1 MCARLLACPLC
12 SQLGFLTVDALRAGL
27 VSVATRPLICPVCNE
42 ILLGIDKLT
51 IHLFGHTINLED
63 NAVEAS
69 KRVDTVVP
77 NEHSIAIHDVHNID
91 LQDWNALKM
100 QQLDKV
106 QNSNTIES
114 DNDRISIKSSE
125 PDILQEIKSVAENKI
140 SIINSE
146 SQAQSQNLF
155 VRNANQHN
163 FISDYNY
170 DLIKVNVLPQNENH
184 NIVLESTVNA
194 QQEISRTAVTQHFCN
209 DNIKH
214 LNSVSQENIQAEKTI
229 ASNLLSAIK
238 IAENINASTNI
249 CQNIEKECIE
259 SNNNQ
264 CATKEKL
271 TINLVDKENDFTNS
285 IHSIQNTLLAYT
297 NASPEQCISRRMQC
311 SENNDKQNLFNT
323 KETMLETNNDDQEQN
338 LKQKKIP
345 HVQTPVSAFL
355 ETVTKEKVERC
366 NICGFHFSDVNILA
380 LHKQLI
386 HEQDSMNIPNKN
398 LKNYSC
404 HLCSKIFKMRGSLMV
419 HMRVAHVSRTLGK

>member
-12 SQLGFLTVDALRAGL
+12 SQPGFLTVDALRAGL

-63 NAVEAS
+63 NAAESS

-77 NEHSIAIHDVHNID
+77 NEHSIVIHDVHNID
-91 LQDWNALKM
+91 LQDWNTLKM

-106 QNSNTIES
+106 QNSNIIES
-114 DNDRISIKSSE
+114 DNDKICIKSSE
-125 PDILQEIKSVAENKI
+125 PDISIAENKI

-146 SQAQSQNLF
+146 SRAQSQNLF

-184 NIVLESTVNA
+184 NMVLESTINA

-214 LNSVSQENIQAEKTI
+214 LNSISQENIQTEKTI
-229 ASNLLSAIK
+229 ASNLLTAIK
-238 IAENINASTNI
+238 IAENVNVNTNI
-249 CQNIEKECIE
+249 CNIEKE

-264 CATKEKL
+264 CVTKEKL
-271 TINLVDKENDFTNS
+271 TINLTDKENDFTNS
-285 IHSIQNTLLAYT
+285 IHSIQNTLLAY

-311 SENNDKQNLFNT
+311 PEKCNDKQNLFNI
-323 KETMLETNNDDQEQN
+323 KETMLETNNDQEQN
-338 LKQKKIP
+338 LKHKKIS
-345 HVQTPVSAFL
+345 HVQTPVSTFL
-355 ETVTKEKVERC
+355 ETVASKEKVERC

-386 HEQDSMNIPNKN
+386 HEQDSMNIPSKN

>member
-1 MCARLLACPLC
+1 MCARHLACPLC
-12 SQLGFLTVDALRAGL
+12 SQPGFLTIDALRAGL

-42 ILLGIDKLT
+42 VLLGIDKLT

-63 NAVEAS
+63 NTAES
-69 KRVDTVVP
+69 SERVNTVVP
-77 NEHSIAIHDVHNID
+77 NEHSIVVHNVHNIG
-91 LQDWNALKM
+91 LQNWNALETQELNKT
-100 QQLDKV
+100 
-106 QNSNTIES
+106 QNSDTIGS
-114 DNDRISIKSSE
+114 DNDRICIKSSE
-125 PDILQEIKSVAENKI
+125 SDISIEEENKI

-146 SQAQSQNLF
+146 SQTSQSQNLF
-155 VRNANQHN
+155 VRNENQHN

-184 NIVLESTVNA
+184 NTMLESTVNA
-194 QQEISRTAVTQHFCN
+194 QQEISRTAMTQHFCN

-229 ASNLLSAIK
+229 ASNSLTAIK
-238 IAENINASTNI
+238 IVENVNSNI

-264 CATKEKL
+264 CVTKEKL
-271 TINLVDKENDFTNS
+271 TTNLTDKENDFTNS

-297 NASPEQCISRRMQC
+297 NASPEQYISKRMQC
-311 SENNDKQNLFNT
+311 PEKYNKQNLFNI
-323 KETMLETNNDDQEQN
+323 KETMLETNNDDQEEH
-338 LKQKKIP
+338 LKHKKIS
-345 HVQTPVSAFL
+345 HAQASVSL
-355 ETVTKEKVERC
+355 ETVASKEKVERC

-386 HEQDSMNIPNKN
+386 HEQDSINIPNKN

-419 HMRVAHVSRTLGK
+419 HMRVAHVSRNLGK